1 MEDEEL
7 EGISKIISQRQ
18 AVHQFEEYTEKRK
31 KGLIPLYKTCY
42 SNINEAAGGSFE
54 PNTMLT
60 IAGMSGSGKSTMSK
74 RIIYSINEDLHAK
87 GKKCTT
93 ICFNYEMLALKTI
106 GREVA
111 NIAKKTVGTL
121 YSSKDELSDED
132 FEKLQRYWTKK
143 LLKYDINYVEEPG
156 THAQIKRTIYHYWK
170 KFCKDTG
177 ELDKLMIV
185 EVDHT
190 LLIKSHSQSGSSEKD
205 KIDKL
210 MEDLIAIKKKIAS
223 EGGLIFIIVIS
234 QLNRDIES
242 FERRAPNNQMPKTSD
257 LMQSSSIMFGTDYL
271 IIGHQP
277 AKLGFDTYTQ
287 NKLPCW
293 IYSDKTVNKKRLNM
307 IYYHFLKNRDGEPNL
322 ICAMVGNL
330 KYFEFQEI
338 SKEQLGKYTEELENG
353 PIYLESKVDI

>member
-1 MEDEEL
+1 MSEEL
-7 EGISKIISQRQ
+7 EEGVSKLISQRQ
-18 AVHQFEEYTEKRK
+18 AICQFEEYVDKRK
-31 KGLIPLYKTCY
+31 KGLIPQYKTCY
-42 SNINEAAGGSFE
+42 NNINEAAGGSFE
-54 PNTMLT
+54 PNTMLV

-74 RIIYSINEDLHAK
+74 RIIYSINENVKSL
-87 GKKCTT
+87 GKEVVT

-121 YSSKDELSDED
+121 YSSKEELPDED
-132 FEKLQRYWTKK
+132 MEKLSRYWTTK

-156 THAQIKRTIYHYWK
+156 THSSIKKTIYYYWK
-170 KFCKDTG
+170 KFCKEAG
-177 ELDKLMIV
+177 KLDKLLIV
-185 EVDHT
+185 EIDHT
-190 LLIKSHSQSGSSEKD
+190 LLIKSHTMSGNAEKE

-210 MEDLIAIKKKIAS
+210 MEDLISIKKKIAA

-242 FERRAPNNQMPKTSD
+242 NDRRIPNNQAPKTSD

-287 NKLPCW
+287 KGVP
-293 IYSDKTVNKKRLNM
+293 
-307 IYYHFLKNRDGEPNL
+307 
-322 ICAMVGNL
+322 
-330 KYFEFQEI
+330 
-338 SKEQLGKYTEELENG
+338 
-353 PIYLESKVDI
+353 